1 MKKKILIFLFLL
13 PALFFS
19 FAEHPL
25 LEEAQL
31 HLDKKYVYATAGEK
45 TFDCSGFTFYCF
57 KQVYGIELLRSARDQ
72 GYDKAYTKIETI
84 EELLPGDLVCFN
96 TVEDK
101 DLSDHVGIYMGDG
114 NFIHSSSGQ
123 GKVCIS
129 TLLEGYYN
137 THFSWGR
144 RIIEEENN
152 EAQQELYS

>member
-57 KQVYGIELLRSARDQ
+57 KQVYGIELLRSAREQ
-72 GYDKAYTKIETI
+72 GYYKAYTKIETI

-114 NFIHSSSGQ
+114 NFIHASSG
-123 GKVCIS
+123 
-129 TLLEGYYN
+129 
-137 THFSWGR
+137 
-144 RIIEEENN
+144 
-152 EAQQELYS
+152 